1 VLNGLIAFIS
11 NYHDGTVFHISVLGE
26 LGVSESWVKLY
37 IYGPLPSI
45 QWPPIGFGKMGHMF
59 IRKKDYDVVCVDLST
74 QIIEEVDIFTGGKT
88 SSFIGGLY
96 KESLLSIGGSS
107 N

>member
-26 LGVSESWVKLY
+26 LGVSESWIKLY
-37 IYGPLPSI
+37 IYGPLPTI
-45 QWPPIGFGKMGHMF
+45 QWPPIGFVNMGYIF
-59 IRKKDYDVVCVDLST
+59 IKKKDYEVAYVDLST
-74 QIIEEVDIFTGGKT
+74 QIIEEVGITGGVT
-88 SSFIGGLY
+88 SEYNCGLY
-96 KESLLSIGGSS
+96 KKSLLSIGGSS